1 MDVLLEGGSVLLDR
15 DYTLIIDRSRS
26 MSILD
31 RFEQKPRWDLIR
43 ESTLALATLCEHF
56 DPDGITVYLFSDE
69 FQRYEKVT
77 SERVAQIFQRHQP
90 QGKSNL
96 AAVLKDAT
104 DKYFERRATG
114 ISKPNG
120 ELIVIVTGGEI
131 EGAEAVKQVVINAA
145 NQLNRDEELGIELIQ
160 VGEDSAVTEFFK
172 VLDREL
178 QMAGAK
184 YDICNTVTFEDMEE
198 MSLTDILLRAIA
210 N

>member
-1 MDVLLEGGSVLLDR
+1 MDVLLEGGSSLQDR
-15 DYTLIIDRSRS
+15 DYTVIIDQSQS
-26 MSILD
+26 MSIVD
-31 RFEQKPRWDLIR
+31 RFEQKPRWEMIQ
-43 ESTLALATLCEHF
+43 ESTLALTTLCEHF
-56 DPDGITVYLFSDE
+56 DPDGITVYLFSDQ

-77 SERVAQIFQRHQP
+77 SQRVAQIFKHHKP
-90 QGKSNL
+90 GGKANL

-104 DKYFERRATG
+104 DNYFERRAME

-120 ELIVIVTGGEI
+120 ELILVVTGGEI
-131 EGAEAVKQVVINAA
+131 EGAEAVKQIVINAA
-145 NQLNRDEELGIELIQ
+145 NQLSRDEELGIEFIQ
-160 VGEDSAVTEFFK
+160 VGEDAAVTRFFK

-198 MSLTDILLRAIA
+198 MSLSEILLRAIA

>member
-1 MDVLLEGGSVLLDR
+1 MDVLLDGGSTLQQR
-15 DYTLIIDRSRS
+15 DYTLIIDQSQS
-26 MSILD
+26 MSIFD
-31 RFEQKPRWDLIR
+31 RFEQKRRWEMIQ

-56 DPDGITVYLFSDE
+56 DPDGITVYLFSDQ

-77 SERVAQIFQRHQP
+77 TERMAQIFMNHEP
-90 QGKSNL
+90 IGKSNL

-104 DKYFERRATG
+104 DNYFARRAMD

-120 ELIVIVTGGEI
+120 ELIIIVTGGEI
-131 EGAEAVKQVVINAA
+131 EEAEAVKQIAINAA
-145 NQLNRDEELGIELIQ
+145 NQLSRDEELGIELIQ
-160 VGEDSAVTEFFK
+160 VGDDAAVTEFFK

-198 MSLTDILLRAIA
+198 MSLTDVLLRAIA